1 LCKLRTIWCQD
12 GKPESFSRKKAGT
25 LKLQITID
33 GKAYAVD
40 VEVLEENETEELPVY
55 TPQHVKEAASE
66 RPPNRGGGA
75 WDADGKVC
83 RSPVMGLA
91 IKVNVTAGQAVE
103 AGEQLLVLEAM
114 KMETYLTA
122 PQAGTVKGVRV
133 AQGDSVKVD
142 QVLVEFE

>member
-1 LCKLRTIWCQD
+1 
-12 GKPESFSRKKAGT
+12 

-40 VEVLEENETEELPVY
+40 VEILEEDETEELPVY
-55 TPQHVKEAASE
+55 VTQHANEAASE
-66 RPPNRGGGA
+66 RMPNRGGGT

-91 IKVNVTAGQAVE
+91 IKVNVTLGQAVE

-114 KMETYLTA
+114 KMETHVTA
-122 PQAGTVKGVRV
+122 PQAGTVKDVHI